1 MLPGDLHSKRK
12 IRNKGALRYST
23 REYANPFFAERKS
36 SNFKINAQQLPLYVK
51 LTSLFVL
58 AVAVAAIWVLFYSP
72 YFRIT
77 VVEISGQGRVPVS
90 AVEKIAQEL
99 INRSVLVILPQKNLF
114 FFDKGDLEKVLKD
127 KYSFDNLHIDKKLP
141 HTLTINYE
149 EKKHSFIWNEDDKFY
164 YIDEGGAVISEVDP
178 LEVQEKDYPLIN
190 NQSDSKITGDA
201 IAIDKLYLSYIADL
215 FSRFREYKTTHED
228 PVSKE
233 KNEVSLDEIFK
244 IQKFVI
250 DNEANTVKLVLT
262 EGPMVYFNIQED
274 AGRQINKLIIIKNEK
289 IKEDFHKKTYIDL
302 RIGDSVYYR

>member
-1 MLPGDLHSKRK
+1 MLPGDLHNRRK
-12 IRNKGALRYST
+12 IRNKGALRYSS
-23 REYANPFFAERKS
+23 REYSNPFFAERKNRS
-36 SNFKINAQQLPLYVK
+36 FKINTQQLPLYVK
-51 LTSLFVL
+51 LTSLSVL
-58 AVAVAAIWVLFYSP
+58 AAAAVGIWVLFYSP

-77 VVEISGQGRVPVS
+77 AVEVSGQGRVPVT
-90 AVEKIAQEL
+90 AVEKIARER
-99 INRSVLVILPQKNLF
+99 IDKNVLVIFPQKNLF
-114 FFDKGDLEKVLKD
+114 FFDKGDLEKVLRD
-127 KYSFDNLHIDKKLP
+127 KYSFDNLYIDKKLP

-149 EKKHSFIWNEDDKFY
+149 EKKHSFIWSEDDKFY

-178 LEVQEKDYPLIN
+178 LEVQGKDYPLIN
-190 NQSDSKITGDA
+190 NQSDGKITGSA
-201 IAIDKLYLSYIADL
+201 IAIDKPYLNYIADL
-215 FSRFREYKTTHED
+215 FRRFREYKTTQED

-233 KNEVSLDEIFK
+233 KKEVSLDEIFK

-250 DNEANTVKLVLT
+250 DNEANTVKLSLT